1 MFELLWI
8 CLIPDFTLLLK
19 EEEISLKEDDC
30 EWGYF
35 VDID

>member
-19 EEEISLKEDDC
+19 EEEMTKEDEC

-35 VDID
+35 IEIE